1 MDADDICFPARFE
14 KQVAY
19 LDVHPEVDLVGC
31 RAVVFRDQGESI
43 GLLPF
48 GATHESLCAQPWRN
62 IPLPH
67 PSWMGH
73 RSWFLQHAYRLP
85 EVRRAEDQELL
96 LRSCKDSRYACLE
109 EVLLAYR
116 QGPLQLRRT
125 LVARRSLLSAQLGLF
140 AKRREWKNAAL
151 ALASATAKVSVD
163 CLCAFPGLQKLFF
176 ARMSEPVNENI
187 QQQLTHCL
195 AQYGARRHD

>member
-1 MDADDICFPARFE
+1 
-14 KQVAY
+14 
-19 LDVHPEVDLVGC
+19 
-31 RAVVFRDQGESI
+31 
-43 GLLPF
+43 
-48 GATHESLCAQPWRN
+48 
-62 IPLPH
+62 
-67 PSWMGH
+67 
-73 RSWFLQHAYRLP
+73 
-85 EVRRAEDQELL
+85 
-96 LRSCKDSRYACLE
+96 
-109 EVLLAYR
+109 
-116 QGPLQLRRT
+116 
-125 LVARRSLLSAQLGLF
+125 LGLF